1 MFHVK
6 QWRNMLK
13 LNERYPVEITG
24 YTSDG
29 EGVARIDG
37 EVIFIPGVIAGE
49 KCVIRIVNIGKTA
62 AHGVLETLTEP
73 SPHRVEPDCPYFGRC
88 GGCDFRHMD
97 YDEELRLK
105 RRRVR
110 DALERIGGC
119 SVPELEITGAAV
131 QNGYRNKVQFPVAQQ
146 KGRAVAGFYRAR
158 THEVIPADG
167 CRLQPDCAERLKKA
181 VTDWMRENRIP
192 AYDEKKHTGCVRH
205 IYLRLGFVSRQALCC
220 VVLNA
225 KKNAAACG
233 VGGSNSA
240 RGAADGRDRRFL

>member
-105 RRRVR
+105 RQRVR
-110 DALERIGGC
+110 DALERIGGF

-146 KGRAVAGFYRAR
+146 KGRAVAGFYRAHAR
-158 THEVIPADG
+158 GHSG
-167 CRLQPDCAERLKKA
+167 GRLQAPTGLRRTAEKGRDGLDARKPNPGLRRKKA
-181 VTDWMRENRIP
+181 YRLRP
-192 AYDEKKHTGCVRH
+192 AYLPAAGLCQRAGA
-205 IYLRLGFVSRQALCC
+205 LLCC
-220 VVLNA
+220 SER

-233 VGGSNSA
+233 VGGCNSA
-240 RGAADGRDRRFL
+240 RGAADGGDRRFL